1 MTVGK
6 WTRRA
11 LLTTGGLVGGGL
23 VLGVG
28 GLLVAPNR
36 LGVRP
41 EDGDSTQRL
50 TTWIKIAR
58 DNTITVVVP
67 HCEMGQGVHTALA
80 MMLAEELDADW
91 DSIRV
96 EEAPAQGVYAN
107 GYLVPV
113 FVPYA
118 ANPPAMFARGIEYG
132 TYKLSEMLGLQV
144 TGGSSSVRGTGH
156 LGMRTAGAAAKQML
170 LRAASESWQVPINE
184 CTAERSRI
192 VHASSGKTASYGE
205 LAALASTFEPPE
217 RPPLKQRA
225 SYSIVG
231 KPRPRLDIP
240 TKVNGSA
247 IYGIDVSLPDMLY
260 ATIAASPVFGAKLTN
275 VDNAAAESANGVRRV
290 VRLDNAVAVVADSY
304 WRALKALR
312 LLKPTYSTETGSSLD
327 SKSLFD
333 SIGRTL
339 DGDGKVLFAE
349 GKAGAQLG
357 SAQDV
362 VSAEYRV
369 PFLAHATLEPMNA
382 TARVADGRCEVWT
395 GVQDPLAARKV
406 AAKAAGLEPESVTIH
421 NQQLGGG
428 FGRRLPGNHDFVDQA
443 VRIAKEMSPT
453 PVKLIWS
460 REEDIQHD
468 YYRPAVLGRFK
479 GLVDSKGM
487 PTVWSSRFN
496 GLDAMGS
503 DAASCPYSI
512 AHVDIRT
519 FKDAHH
525 VRVGAWR
532 SVAHSEHGFFT
543 ESFIDEL
550 AHAAKQDPLEFR
562 LRLLEHKPRH
572 KRVLERVAQMA
583 QWSERSASNRTLGIA
598 VVESFGSIVAEV
610 AEISIREQ
618 TIKVDRVFAA
628 VDCGEVVNSDT
639 AAAQI
644 EGGIIFAL
652 SAALFDEITIRNGA
666 VEQQN
671 FHDYPLPKLAD
682 APRIVVEFL
691 NSDAPIGGLGEPG
704 VPPLAPAV
712 ANAVFAATGTRLRS
726 LPLRI

>member
-1 MTVGK
+1 VGK

-11 LLTTGGLVGGGL
+11 FLTTGGVVGGGL

-36 LGVRP
+36 LSVRP
-41 EDGDSTQRL
+41 EEDPATQRL
-50 TTWIKIAR
+50 TTWVKIAP

-80 MMLAEELDADW
+80 MMLAEELEADW
-91 DSIRV
+91 SAIRV
-96 EEAPAQGVYAN
+96 EEAPAQGIYAN

-118 ANPPAMFARGIEYG
+118 ANPPAMFARGIEFS
-132 TYKLSEMLGLQV
+132 TYKLSELLNLQV

-170 LRAASESWQVPINE
+170 LRAASERWQVPIEE
-184 CTAERSRI
+184 CVASKSRI
-192 VHASSGKTASYGE
+192 SHAATGQVANFGE
-205 LAALASTFEPPE
+205 LASLASTFDPPE
-217 RPPLKQRA
+217 RPPLKERA
-225 SYSIVG
+225 KYSIVG
-231 KPRPRLDIP
+231 KPQQRLDLP
-240 TKVNGSA
+240 SKVNGSA
-247 IYGIDVSLPDMLY
+247 VYGIDVSLPGMLY
-260 ATIAASPVFGAKLTN
+260 ATVAASPVFGAKLTRI
-275 VDNAAAESANGVRRV
+275 DSESVASLTGVRRV
-290 VRLDNAVAVVADSY
+290 VQLENAVAVVADSY

-312 LLKPTYSTETGSSLD
+312 SMKRPEFSSVTGSTLD
-327 SKSLFD
+327 SQSLFE

-339 DGDGKVLFAE
+339 DGDGKVLFD
-349 GKAGAQLG
+349 AGEAPEQLNAAQN
-357 SAQDV
+357 V
-362 VSAEYRV
+362 VTAEYRV
-369 PFLAHATLEPMNA
+369 PFLAHATMEPMNA
-382 TARVADGRCEVWT
+382 TVRIADGRCEVWT

-406 AAKAAGLEPESVTIH
+406 AAQAAGVEPESVTIH

-443 VRIAKEMSPT
+443 VRIARELSPA

-468 YYRPAVLGRFK
+468 YYRPAVLARFK
-479 GLVDSKGM
+479 GVVDAKGT
-487 PTVWSSRFN
+487 PTVWASRFN

-512 AHVDIRT
+512 AHLDIRT
-519 FKDAHH
+519 YKDTHH
-525 VRVGAWR
+525 IRIGAWR

-583 QWSERSASNRTLGIA
+583 QWTERAASNRMLGVA

-610 AEISIREQ
+610 AEVSVRER

-628 VDCGEVVNSDT
+628 VDCGEVVNPDT

-682 APRIVVEFL
+682 APRIVVEFV
-691 NSDAPIGGLGEPG
+691 NSEAPIGGLGEPG

-712 ANAVFAATGTRLRS
+712 SNAVFAATGTRLRS